1 MIYLLLRL
9 LLLRRQLQQL
19 LLHQLVQVAQS
30 HLRMNQSN
38 NIENK

>member
-1 MIYLLLRL
+1 LIYLLLRL

-19 LLHQLVQVAQS
+19 LLRPLVQVAQS
-30 HLRMNQSN
+30 HLRMIQSN